1 MSAFAREN
9 AGNRA
14 TTGVNHGYDSSIGQ
28 NFQQTLLWLTE
39 RVIWRLSL
47 LHEKKYIPE
56 RYLLPKKMHLLF
68 TE

>member
-1 MSAFAREN
+1 MPAFAREN

-14 TTGVNHGYDSSIGQ
+14 ATSVNHGNDSSIGQ

-47 LHEKKYIPE
+47 LHEEKYIPE
-56 RYLLPKKMHLLF
+56 RYLLPKKMRVLF

>member
-14 TTGVNHGYDSSIGQ
+14 ATSVNHRNDPPIGQ

-47 LHEKKYIPE
+47 LHEEKYIPE
-56 RYLLPKKMHLLF
+56 RHLLPKKMHLLF